1 MEKVKREFVEGT
13 RARIR
18 TGGDILLQNE
28 YAETCRSPI
37 SRPGRFGFSQGAA
50 GPHHPGRRFDRRA
63 KERLGPGILRALRS
77 AGNLCEH
84 GKERTQFQQFPH

>member
-28 YAETCRSPI
+28 YAET
-37 SRPGRFGFSQGAA
+37 
-50 GPHHPGRRFDRRA
+50 
-63 KERLGPGILRALRS
+63 
-77 AGNLCEH
+77 
-84 GKERTQFQQFPH
+84 